1 MFDET
6 HTATDRGQSA
16 VIGFALLFGILL
28 LTLVTVQTFAVP
40 TWNQGLEFQHNQR
53 AQEDVQRLGDA
64 VSEVAASGRP
74 TTRTVALGT
83 RYPTRPFLL
92 NPADPTGTLRTSEP
106 GEIRIENATALG
118 ETGHYWNGKPRTF
131 STRHLVFDP
140 GYNEYRSAPTTVMES
155 AVVLNRFEGGSSALS
170 GTTLIS
176 GRDISLTALDGRF
189 SRGSSEAATVSLEP
203 LSAPAETVSVE
214 SATPITL
221 SLPTTATESTWRDLL
236 ADERSGEG
244 GYVTNVSVRPDTPHD
259 RLVVTLAANTT
270 YDLRLGQV
278 GVGTNTTDPGP
289 RYITRTGLQE
299 TTILDGTDTLLTA
312 EVRDRFDNPVS
323 GEQVAT
329 DVVDGPGRAE
339 LVRGRTDED
348 GQAVVRYVADG
359 PGTATV
365 EVTYGADPGIA
376 QTVNYTVR
384 VVSPVG
390 GGDGSGDGSGTD
402 PCAPAE
408 WTAPNPTRQLTEADE
423 GCTWRSVSGG
433 GLSLSNPV
441 FESVSADGS
450 DDDEEYFRLVFE
462 ATNGSHTYRF
472 LLPDDEDGFEAEL
485 DDGGIDG
492 WGNRE
497 VRILRRGPGESD
509 FSTVFES
516 KLDEDALD
524 DWYSGQASLDLTDLS
539 NYQNRGKNRER
550 ALLELSAFLGRGDVD
565 VTFTEVHGEVTIEGG

>member
-1 MFDET
+1 MFGPP

-40 TWNQGLEFQHNQR
+40 TWNQGIEFQHNQR

-64 VSEVAASGRP
+64 ISEVAASGRP
-74 TTRTVALGT
+74 GTRTVTLGT

-92 NPADPTGTLRTSEP
+92 NPADPTGTLRTSDP
-106 GEIRIENATALG
+106 GEIRIENATAVG
-118 ETGHYWNGKPRTF
+118 ETRHYWTGDPRNF
-131 STRHLVFDP
+131 STRHLVYDP
-140 GYNEYRSAPTTVMES
+140 GYNEYRAAPTTVLES
-155 AVVLNRFEGGSSALS
+155 AVVLNRFEQGSSALS
-170 GTTLIS
+170 GTTLVS
-176 GRDISLTALDGRF
+176 GRDVTLTALAGRF
-189 SRGSSEAATVSLEP
+189 SRGSSEAATVSLDP
-203 LSAPAETVSVE
+203 LSAPTETVSVE

-221 SLPTTATESTWRDLL
+221 SLPTTATESTWRGLL
-236 ADERSGEG
+236 ADERNDSG
-244 GYVTNVSVRPDTPHD
+244 GYVTNVSVVPGQPHD

-278 GVGTNTTDPGP
+278 GVGSNTTDPGP
-289 RYITRTGLQE
+289 RYVTRTGLQE

-312 EVRDRFDNPVS
+312 EVRDRFDNPES
-323 GEQVAT
+323 GVPVAT

-365 EVTYGADPGIA
+365 EVTYGDAPGPA

-390 GGDGSGDGSGTD
+390 GEDEDNTVTD

-423 GCTWRSVSGG
+423 GCTWRSVGGG
-433 GLSLSNPV
+433 GLSLSNPM

-462 ATNGSHTYRF
+462 ATSGSETYRF
-472 LLPDDEDGFEAEL
+472 LIPGDRDGLEAEL
-485 DDGGIDG
+485 DDGEVDE
-492 WGNRE
+492 WNNRE
-497 VRILRRGPGESD
+497 VRILRRGPTDDSFSAVFDGRLKESVLDRWYRGEEPLDLLVSQSYD
-509 FSTVFES
+509 GSSRGLSTVRNFVR
-516 KLDEDALD
+516 D
-524 DWYSGQASLDLTDLS
+524 
-539 NYQNRGKNRER
+539 N
-550 ALLELSAFLGRGDVD
+550 DVD
-565 VTFTEVHGEVTIEGG
+565 VTFTEVHGEVTIRGG